1 MVRNRRRTPRVGR
14 PCVELSPRPGRC
26 HGDSRIACVRVWRS
40 GLGAVGR
47 VWRWRVRWCPRVRG
61 AAQLLSSCPLC
72 TGRRWRPERGCSSSC
87 SAYGAPRCTCANRTA
102 HTGSCPAD
110 LESKSLEQI
119 PSGPANRCP
128 PPEHGGPEKKSK
140 ENPQPMA
147 THRHPRES
155 YFTYGPAR
163 AGRRAVHLP
172 PREASAPRK
181 RERTQRTRARR
192 RTKTPGARTLLF
204 HPRTHQC
211 PGVLCVPNPH
221 TRFLGHLRS
230 PPTRAGRSH
239 WTVLLRPRG
248 PSSVQ
253 GPVRPRSVAASGAP
267 RPDR

>member
-14 PCVELSPRPGRC
+14 PCVGLSPGPGRC
-26 HGDSRIACVRVWRS
+26 HGDSRIACVHVWRS

-72 TGRRWRPERGCSSSC
+72 AGRRWRPERGCSSSC
-87 SAYGAPRCTCANRTA
+87 SAYGAPWCTCAGRTA

-119 PSGPANRCP
+119 PKGLPNRCP

-172 PREASAPRK
+172 PGRLRTSRERDADTANASAPQDEDTRSANFTLSPQDTPVPWGSLCPTPRTRFFGDLP
-181 RERTQRTRARR
+181 RERT
-192 RTKTPGARTLLF
+192 
-204 HPRTHQC
+204 
-211 PGVLCVPNPH
+211 GVL
-221 TRFLGHLRS
+221 
-230 PPTRAGRSH
+230 GRCS
-239 WTVLLRPRG
+239 VRPRG
-248 PSSVQ
+248 PSSHQ
-253 GPVRPRSVAASGAP
+253 GQVRARSVAASDAP
-267 RPDR
+267 RPRR